1 MASEI
6 PVLLSAWCQLDHD
19 EGASG
24 PMIFP
29 VTSWHAPFSAFMI
42 CAIGACPSSW
52 RRSLA
57 ADGDEDS
64 RPQPDRLTVNTYTHL
79 LPEIER
85 EAIDCEGDLR
95 VTDRAVALA
104 ACRLGCI
111 LGCTLPVLGR
121 TCCYPDRA

>member
-1 MASEI
+1 
-6 PVLLSAWCQLDHD
+6 
-19 EGASG
+19 
-24 PMIFP
+24 MIFP

-95 VTDRAVALA
+95 VTGWLGALA
-104 ACRLGCI
+104 ALWPSWAVHAATRTGRDLGAGERIRTADLPFTRRLLCRLSYTGQG
-111 LGCTLPVLGR
+111 LG
-121 TCCYPDRA
+121 AW